1 MAVGGALGMAGTGS
15 IRKRPQTLISIRG
28 QCLRLFGRIIDRL
41 TRNDAH
47 PAAHPWGDLLPWLI
61 AWAAFGIFSILA
73 GVLVALHADRLSHR
87 RRLAVMAD
95 YFDHVLKLPLS
106 FHSANHS
113 GRLLKIMLEGAQGM
127 AGLWLSFFRE
137 NCASAVALFI
147 LLPLT
152 LFVNWR
158 LASVLIVLVAVFGS
172 LTIYVVRQ
180 TEALQ
185 GTVERHSAELA
196 EHTSDAFGN
205 ISVVQS
211 FTRVSVESR
220 AMRRITSQLLAAQLP
235 VLSWWALVTVATRA
249 SATLSSSSGVFQH
262 YRPVADWQLSSAE
275 ARSRPYCIGFGSM
288 PGARTASAKRVSGK
302 P

>member
-1 MAVGGALGMAGTGS
+1 
-15 IRKRPQTLISIRG
+15 
-28 QCLRLFGRIIDRL
+28 
-41 TRNDAH
+41 
-47 PAAHPWGDLLPWLI
+47 
-61 AWAAFGIFSILA
+61 
-73 GVLVALHADRLSHR
+73 
-87 RRLAVMAD
+87 
-95 YFDHVLKLPLS
+95 
-106 FHSANHS
+106 
-113 GRLLKIMLEGAQGM
+113 MLEGAQGM

-158 LASVLIVLVAVFGS
+158 LASVLIVLVAVFGA

-180 TEALQ
+180 TETLQ

-220 AMRRITSQLLAAQLP
+220 AMLMAPHGHSWAQ
-235 VLSWWALVTVATRA
+235 
-249 SATLSSSSGVFQH
+249 
-262 YRPVADWQLSSAE
+262 
-275 ARSRPYCIGFGSM
+275 M
-288 PGARTASAKRVSGK
+288 PQPLQKS
-302 P
+302 